1 MGKLAPPNL
10 QAVGDVTSAAMAR
23 GQAIGWQDWQS
34 EQSLSMSEVSDWQSY
49 FEALADKFPE
59 LKDEFKENAII

>member
-1 MGKLAPPNL
+1 MNKLAPPNIA
-10 QAVGDVTSAAMAR
+10 AVADVTSVDMAR

-34 EQSLSMSEVSDWQSY
+34 EQALSMSEVADWQGY
-49 FEALADKFPE
+49 FEAVAAKFPE